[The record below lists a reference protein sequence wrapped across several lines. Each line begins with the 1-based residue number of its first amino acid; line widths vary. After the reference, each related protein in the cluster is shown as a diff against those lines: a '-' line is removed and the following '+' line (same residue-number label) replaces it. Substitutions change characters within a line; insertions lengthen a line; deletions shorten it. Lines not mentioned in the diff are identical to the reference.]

1 MSFTNGVLEGSGV
14 DLEASRP
21 RFWSLQASILE
32 PPASILKPPGLIVEP
47 PGLLPS
53 FGHASHIQQ
62 HHLTNVGQSLA
73 WGSFLFCFCLLNSLA
88 KVWEAAV
95 SPLGGLQSAGHRR
108 CANSVPDS
116 FPTGSVQS
124 QLANLDILSSSS
136 FAQFDLKCSFPY
148 PFLSPG
154 AWGPPQT
161 RRQKAEKF
169 GFFAFL
175 VDFFAFR
182 TALEK

>member
-1 MSFTNGVLEGSGV
+1 MPEGFSWV
-14 DLEASRP
+14 ANALP
-21 RFWSLQASILE
+21 
-32 PPASILKPPGLIVEP
+32 PTCPASLGRSRAKSDRDVAKSQDVCLECLCFRVLAAMGEVLTEWGGRRCPPPG
-47 PGLLPS
+47 G
-53 FGHASHIQQ
+53 F
-62 HHLTNVGQSLA
+62 
-73 WGSFLFCFCLLNSLA
+73 
-88 KVWEAAV
+88 
-95 SPLGGLQSAGHRR
+95 QSAGHRR
-108 CANSVPDS
+108 CANGVPDS

-154 AWGPPQT
+154 GGGPPQT

-169 GFFAFL
+169 VFFAFL

-182 TALEK
+182 TALEKRYRKNIEKSAKIKDFGLPNPSQN

>member
-1 MSFTNGVLEGSGV
+1 MAAPGLDLGGSGL
-14 DLEASRP
+14 DFR
-21 RFWSLQASILE
+21 RFWTSQTMPEGFSWVANAL
-32 PPASILKPPGLIVEP
+32 PPTCPASLGRSRAKSDRDVAKSQDVCLECLCFRVLAAMGEVLTEWGGRRCPPPG
-47 PGLLPS
+47 G
-53 FGHASHIQQ
+53 F
-62 HHLTNVGQSLA
+62 
-73 WGSFLFCFCLLNSLA
+73 
-88 KVWEAAV
+88 
-95 SPLGGLQSAGHRR
+95 QSAGHRR
-108 CANSVPDS
+108 CANSVPNS